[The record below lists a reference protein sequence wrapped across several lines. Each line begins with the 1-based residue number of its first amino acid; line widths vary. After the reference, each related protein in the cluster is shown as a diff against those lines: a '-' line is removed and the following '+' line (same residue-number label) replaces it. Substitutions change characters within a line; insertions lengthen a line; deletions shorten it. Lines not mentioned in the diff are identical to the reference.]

1 MGTELERAIAR
12 QMNQFL
18 YQNQPMPRGVE
29 FYFYSL
35 DLSPYVDH
43 VESWDEK
50 GSISQ
55 QSQLHIWLDFP
66 QYALPLLDTLR
77 LMSQVAPAVGGRL
90 YFYQP
95 PDTRYCW
102 KSCGWNLTEESWYKT
117 GYVNLQFRHQS
128 YAYAYREMRGY
139 FAEP

>member
-43 VESWDEK
+43 VESWGTGGGERK
-50 GSISQ
+50 GHE
-55 QSQLHIWLDFP
+55 LHLWLDFP
-66 QYALPLLDTLR
+66 SYALPLLDTLR
-77 LMSQVAPAVGGRL
+77 LMSQVNPVVGGRL
-90 YFYQP
+90 YFYKP

-102 KSCGWNLTEESWYKT
+102 KSCGWGMREESWYKT
-117 GYVNLQFRHQS
+117 GYVNLSFR
-128 YAYAYREMRGY
+128 YAKLLYGERVEW
-139 FAEP
+139 P